1 MWSNKSDTDLK
12 DEGSPD
18 DVRDDEAER
27 EPDGD
32 GLAGVVV
39 GLVLGG
45 RGVLVQRVAV
55 GGRVLVLRLQ
65 PVVLGHAVQ
74 AHAAGGRQ
82 LAHGNAFKGN
92 ES

>member
-1 MWSNKSDTDLK
+1 
-12 DEGSPD
+12 
-18 DVRDDEAER
+18 
-27 EPDGD
+27 
-32 GLAGVVV
+32 
-39 GLVLGG
+39 
-45 RGVLVQRVAV
+45 
-55 GGRVLVLRLQ
+55 VLVLRLQ